1 MDEKYKSQKLKVKSG
16 GSNPVMNSNK
26 TLDALAESQA
36 ILNAIPDLIFRINRE
51 GVYLDYKQANS
62 IPLLLKPDEFLGKSI
77 FNVVPEPIAQRTM
90 QAIEKVALTHA
101 QVNFTYELKIDGELH
116 NYEARIVES
125 GLQNEFLIIIRD
137 ITVQNNIL
145 KELEENETKY
155 RALFENAYDAIFL
168 MSKNQFIDCNRK
180 TLEMF
185 GCKREEIIGNTP
197 MAFSPSQQ
205 PDGRDSTESALEK
218 INAAIAGQPQRFE
231 WKHCKLDGTTFDAE
245 VSLIK
250 ITLGEQN
257 YLQTIVRDITE
268 RKTKDAQVGKL
279 SSVMEQTADIIV
291 VTDTEGKIEYVNP
304 SFEKITGY
312 TYNEAVNNSPGLVA
326 SGLHKS
332 EFYKHMWETITAG
345 ESYSNIFVNRR
356 KDGSLYY
363 EEKTIT
369 PIKDQSGTITHY
381 VATGKDIS
389 ERIQIQEHLQHMA
402 HHDALTDLPNR
413 NLFLDRLQ
421 QSLNRA
427 RWHDRLVAVMFMDLD
442 RFKNINDTLGH
453 NVGDQLLLQ
462 LSQRLAKTVRDGD
475 TIARFG
481 GDEFAILL
489 DDINSESHIS
499 SLAQKLLD
507 TLATPFKFNK
517 QELFVTASIGVSIF
531 PTDGE
536 DSDTLLRNADV
547 AMYRAKDLGKN
558 NYQFYSD
565 DLSARIFERLTLE
578 NNLRHALE
586 RDEFVLY
593 YQPQID
599 ARTNKVSGV
608 EALLR
613 WQHPEL
619 GLVTPNNIIPLLE
632 ETGLI
637 EKVGHWVLETAC
649 RQSRALHDAGWS
661 YLHMSVNI
669 SSRQFNNTDFISSLH
684 DIINQTKINPEFLE
698 LELTESMLMRNAS
711 ATINALH
718 SLSGRGVRFAIDD
731 FGTGYSSLT
740 YLRRF
745 PIDTIKID
753 RSFIHDVTDNPD
765 DAAITSAIIV
775 MAQSLS
781 LNVIAEGVENQ
792 KQLDFLT
799 SRNCHY
805 LQGNFFSRPLPA
817 EELSQFLEK
826 QNK

>member
-1 MDEKYKSQKLKVKSG
+1 MKTSRRDTTTNTA
-16 GSNPVMNSNK
+16 GSNKVLTVPA
-26 TLDALAESQA
+26 DSQA
-36 ILNAIPDLIFRINRE
+36 ILDAIPDLIFRISRD
-51 GVYLDYKQANS
+51 GTYLDFKQAAA
-62 IPLLLKPDEFLGKSI
+62 IPLLLDPEKFLGKNI
-77 FNVVPEPIAQRTM
+77 FDVVPEHIARVTMESIERTARSHEPVTFHY
-90 QAIEKVALTHA
+90 QLEI
-101 QVNFTYELKIDGELH
+101 NGDTYS
-116 NYEARIVES
+116 YEARIVES
-125 GLQNEFLIIIRD
+125 GLKDEFLAIVRD
-137 ITVQNNIL
+137 VTVQDDIL
-145 KELEENETKY
+145 RKLEENETKY
-155 RALFENAYDAIFL
+155 RALFENANDSIIL
-168 MSKNQFIDCNRK
+168 MSKDQFIDCNSK
-180 TLEMF
+180 TLEIF

-197 MAFSPSQQ
+197 MAFSPAQQ
-205 PDGRDSTESALEK
+205 PDGRDSDEKAQEK
-218 INAAIAGQPQRFE
+218 IVATLAGKPQRFE
-231 WKHCKLDGTTFDAE
+231 WLHRKLDGTSFETE
-245 VSLIK
+245 VSLNR
-250 ITLGEQN
+250 ITLNEQTL
-257 YLQTIVRDITE
+257 LQAIIRDITD
-268 RKTKDAQVGKL
+268 RKTRDAQVSKL

-291 VTDTEGKIEYVNP
+291 VTDTEGIIEYVNP
-304 SFEKITGY
+304 SFERITGY

-345 ESYSNIFVNRR
+345 ESYSNIFINRR

-389 ERIQIQEHLQHMA
+389 ERIQIQERLQHMA

-421 QSLNRA
+421 QALNRA
-427 RWHDRLVAVMFMDLD
+427 RWHNRLVAVMFMDLD

-453 NVGDQLLLQ
+453 NVGDQLLLE
-462 LSQRLAKTVRDGD
+462 LSRRLGGTVRDGD

-489 DDINSESHIS
+489 DDIDSDSHIS

-507 TLATPFKFNK
+507 TLSMPFKINK

-531 PTDGE
+531 PNDGD

-547 AMYRAKDLGKN
+547 AMYRAKDMGKN

-578 NNLRHALE
+578 NHLRHALE
-586 RDEFVLY
+586 RNEFVLY
-593 YQPQID
+593 YQPQVD
-599 ARTNKVSGV
+599 ARTNKISGV

-649 RQSRALHDAGWS
+649 RQSRAWHDTGWPFI
-661 YLHMSVNI
+661 HMSVNI
-669 SSRQFNNTDFISSLH
+669 SSRQFNNTNFISSVH
-684 DIINQTKINPEFLE
+684 DIINQAEINPEFLE

-711 ATINALH
+711 STVNALH

-765 DAAITSAIIV
+765 DAAIASAIIV

-817 EELSQFLEK
+817 EELTRLLED

>member
-1 MDEKYKSQKLKVKSG
+1 MKTSRRDTTTNTA
-16 GSNPVMNSNK
+16 GSNKVLTVPA
-26 TLDALAESQA
+26 DSQA
-36 ILNAIPDLIFRINRE
+36 ILDAIPDLIFRISRD
-51 GVYLDYKQANS
+51 GTYLDFKQAAA
-62 IPLLLKPDEFLGKSI
+62 IPLLLDPEKFLGKNI
-77 FNVVPEPIAQRTM
+77 FDVVPEHIARVTMESIERTARSHEPVTFHY
-90 QAIEKVALTHA
+90 QLEI
-101 QVNFTYELKIDGELH
+101 NGDTYS
-116 NYEARIVES
+116 YEARIVES
-125 GLQNEFLIIIRD
+125 GLKDEFLAIVRD
-137 ITVQNNIL
+137 VTVQDDIL
-145 KELEENETKY
+145 RKLEENETKY
-155 RALFENAYDAIFL
+155 RALFENANDSIIL
-168 MSKNQFIDCNRK
+168 MSKDQFIDCNSK
-180 TLEMF
+180 TLEIF

-197 MAFSPSQQ
+197 MAFSPAQQ
-205 PDGRDSTESALEK
+205 PDGRDSDEKAQEK
-218 INAAIAGQPQRFE
+218 IVATLAGNPQRFE
-231 WKHCKLDGTTFDAE
+231 WLHRKLDGTSFETE
-245 VSLIK
+245 VSLNR
-250 ITLGEQN
+250 ITLNEQTL
-257 YLQTIVRDITE
+257 LQAIIRDITD
-268 RKTKDAQVGKL
+268 RKTRDAQVSKL

-291 VTDTEGKIEYVNP
+291 VTDTEGIIEYVNP
-304 SFEKITGY
+304 SFERITGY

-345 ESYSNIFVNRR
+345 ESYSNIFINRR

-389 ERIQIQEHLQHMA
+389 ERIQIQERLQHMA

-421 QSLNRA
+421 QALNRA
-427 RWHDRLVAVMFMDLD
+427 RWHNRLVAVMFMDLD

-453 NVGDQLLLQ
+453 NVGDQLLLE
-462 LSQRLAKTVRDGD
+462 LSRRLGGTVRDGD

-489 DDINSESHIS
+489 DDIDSDSHIS

-507 TLATPFKFNK
+507 TLSMPFKINK

-531 PTDGE
+531 PNDGD

-547 AMYRAKDLGKN
+547 AMYRAKDMGKN

-578 NNLRHALE
+578 NHLRHALE
-586 RDEFVLY
+586 RNEFVLY
-593 YQPQID
+593 YQPQVD
-599 ARTNKVSGV
+599 ARTNKISGV

-649 RQSRALHDAGWS
+649 RQSRAWHDTGWPFI
-661 YLHMSVNI
+661 HMSVNI
-669 SSRQFNNTDFISSLH
+669 SSRQFNNTNFISSVH
-684 DIINQTKINPEFLE
+684 DIINQAEINPEFLE

-711 ATINALH
+711 STVNALH

-765 DAAITSAIIV
+765 DAAIASAIIV

-817 EELSQFLEK
+817 EELTRLLED

>member
-1 MDEKYKSQKLKVKSG
+1 MPQD
-16 GSNPVMNSNK
+16 
-26 TLDALAESQA
+26 
-36 ILNAIPDLIFRINRE
+36 
-51 GVYLDYKQANS
+51 
-62 IPLLLKPDEFLGKSI
+62 
-77 FNVVPEPIAQRTM
+77 
-90 QAIEKVALTHA
+90 
-101 QVNFTYELKIDGELH
+101 
-116 NYEARIVES
+116 
-125 GLQNEFLIIIRD
+125 
-137 ITVQNNIL
+137 NIL
-145 KELEENETKY
+145 KTLQETAAKY
-155 RALFENAYDAIFL
+155 RALFENANDAIFL
-168 MSKNQFIDCNRK
+168 MSEDQFLECNSK
-180 TLEMF
+180 TLEIF

-197 MAFSPSQQ
+197 MAFSPPQQ
-205 PDGRDSTESALEK
+205 PDGSNSTDKALEK
-218 INAAIAGQPQRFE
+218 INAALAGQPQRFE
-231 WKHCKLDGTTFDAE
+231 WLHCKLDGTQFDAE
-245 VSLIK
+245 VSLNRI
-250 ITLGEQN
+250 ILNNQT
-257 YLQTIVRDITE
+257 YLQAIVRDISE
-268 RKTKDAQVGKL
+268 RKLQDAQVSKL
-279 SSVMEQTADIIV
+279 SSIMEQTADIVIV
-291 VTDTEGKIEYVNP
+291 TNTAGIIEYVNP

-312 TYNEAVNNSPGLVA
+312 TYNEAVGNSPGLIS
-326 SGLHKS
+326 SGQHKS
-332 EFYKHMWETITAG
+332 EFYNHMWQTITSG
-345 ESYSNIFVNRR
+345 ESYSNIFINRR
-356 KDGSLYY
+356 KDGSLFY

-369 PIKDQSGTITHY
+369 PIKDRTGTITHY

-389 ERIQIQEHLQHMA
+389 ERIRVHEHLQHMA

-442 RFKNINDTLGH
+442 RFKIINDTLGH

-462 LSQRLAKTVRDGD
+462 LSRRLDKTVRDGD

-489 DDINSESHIS
+489 DDIDSDSHIS

-507 TLATPFKFNK
+507 TLTEPFKINK
-517 QELFVTASIGVSIF
+517 QDLYVTASIGVSIF
-531 PTDGE
+531 PNDGE
-536 DSDTLLRNADV
+536 DSETLLRNADV

-578 NNLRHALE
+578 NHLRHALE
-586 RDEFVLY
+586 RNEFALY

-599 ARTNKVSGV
+599 ARTQKISGV

-613 WQHPEL
+613 WEHPDL
-619 GLVTPNNIIPLLE
+619 GLVMPNNIVPLLE

-649 RQSRALHDAGWS
+649 QQSRVWHDAGWS

-684 DIINQTKINPEFLE
+684 DIINQTEINPEFLE

-711 ATINALH
+711 TTVNALH
-718 SLSGRGVRFAIDD
+718 SLGGLGVRFAIDD

-753 RSFIHDVTDNPD
+753 SSFIHDVTDNPD
-765 DAAITSAIIV
+765 DAAIASAIIV

-792 KQLDFLT
+792 GQLDFLT
-799 SRNCHY
+799 ARDCY
-805 LQGNFFSRPLPA
+805 YVQGNFFSRPLPA
-817 EELSQFLEK
+817 EELTRLLEG
-826 QNK
+826 QN

>member
-16 GSNPVMNSNK
+16 GNNPVMNNNNN
-26 TLDALAESQA
+26 LEALAESQA

-51 GVYLDYKQANS
+51 GVYLDYKQANG

-90 QAIEKVALTHA
+90 QAIEKVALTHE
-101 QVNFTYELKIDGELH
+101 QVDFTYELKIDGELH

-125 GLQNEFLIIIRD
+125 GLQNEFLIIVRD
-137 ITVQNNIL
+137 ITVQENIL

-155 RALFENAYDAIFL
+155 HALFENSYDAIFL
-168 MSKNQFIDCNRK
+168 MSNDQFIDCNRK

-205 PDGRDSTESALEK
+205 PDGRNSTESALEK
-218 INAAIAGQPQRFE
+218 VNAAIAGQPQRFE

-268 RKTKDAQVGKL
+268 RKMKDAQVGKL

-345 ESYSNIFVNRR
+345 ESYSNIFINRR

-389 ERIQIQEHLQHMA
+389 DRIQIQERLQHMA

-442 RFKNINDTLGH
+442 RFKIINDTLGH

-499 SLAQKLLD
+499 SLAEKLLD

-531 PTDGE
+531 PNDGE

-586 RDEFVLY
+586 RDEFILY

-817 EELSQFLEK
+817 EELSQFIEK

>member
-1 MDEKYKSQKLKVKSG
+1 MKPITNNSSTD
-16 GSNPVMNSNK
+16 GSNSLLSVPA
-26 TLDALAESQA
+26 DSQA
-36 ILNAIPDLIFRINRE
+36 ILNAIPDLIFRISRD
-51 GVYLDYKQANS
+51 GIYLDIKQAAN
-62 IPLLLKPDEFLGKSI
+62 IPLILKPEEFLGK
-77 FNVVPEPIAQRTM
+77 NVVDVMPEEIARGTM
-90 QAIEKVALTHA
+90 ESIEKTARTHEPVIFHY
-101 QVNFTYELKIDGELH
+101 QIEFNGTTHY
-116 NYEARIVES
+116 YEARFVES
-125 GLQNEFLIIIRD
+125 GLENEYLAIIRD
-137 ITVQNNIL
+137 ITSQERTI

-155 RALFENAYDAIFL
+155 RALFESAYDAIFL
-168 MSKNQFIDCNRK
+168 ISENKFIDCNSR

-185 GCKREEIIGNTP
+185 GCNREEIIGNTP
-197 MAFSPSQQ
+197 MAFSPPQQ
-205 PDGRDSTESALEK
+205 HDGRNSSEKALEK
-218 INAAIAGQPQRFE
+218 IHAALSGQAQRFE
-231 WKHCKLDGTTFDAE
+231 WLHCRLDGSPFEAE
-245 VSLIK
+245 VSLNRIVLEDK
-250 ITLGEQN
+250 T
-257 YLQTIVRDITE
+257 YLQGIVRDVTE
-268 RKTKDAQVGKL
+268 RKLHDAQVSKL
-279 SSVMEQTADIIV
+279 SSVMEQTADIVI
-291 VTDTEGKIEYVNP
+291 VTDTLGKIEYVNP

-312 TYNEAVNNSPGLVA
+312 TYAEAVNKTPHFLA
-326 SGLHKS
+326 SGKHKP
-332 EFYKHMWETITAG
+332 EFYRHLWDTITTG
-345 ESYSNIFVNRR
+345 NSYSNIFINRR

-369 PIKDQSGTITHY
+369 PIKDYTGTITHF
-381 VATGKDIS
+381 VSTGKDIS
-389 ERIQIQEHLQHMA
+389 ERIQVQERLQHMA

-421 QSLNRA
+421 QSLTRA
-427 RWHDRLVAVMFMDLD
+427 RWHNRLVAVMFMDLD

-462 LSQRLAKTVRDGD
+462 LSERLNKSVRDGD

-489 DDINSESHIS
+489 DDIDSDSHIS
-499 SLAQKLLD
+499 SLAEKLLD
-507 TLATPFKFNK
+507 TMAKPFKINK

-531 PTDGE
+531 PNDGE

-578 NNLRHALE
+578 NHLRHAID
-586 RDEFVLY
+586 RNEFVLY

-599 ARTNKVSGV
+599 ARNDKITGV

-619 GLVTPNNIIPLLE
+619 GLITPNNFISLLE

-637 EKVGHWVLETAC
+637 EKVGNWVLETAC
-649 RQSRALHDAGWS
+649 QQFRAWHDAGWS
-661 YLHMSVNI
+661 YLHLSVNI
-669 SSRQFNNTDFISSLH
+669 SSRQFNNPDFISSVH
-684 DIINQTKINPEFLE
+684 DIIATTGINPEFLE

-711 ATINALH
+711 ATINALR
-718 SLSGRGVRFAIDD
+718 SLNESGVRFAIDD
-731 FGTGYSSLT
+731 FGTGYSSLS

-765 DAAITSAIIV
+765 DAAIASAIIV

-792 KQLDFLT
+792 QQLAFLV
-799 SRNCHY
+799 SRDCYY
-805 LQGNFFSRPLPA
+805 LQGNLFSRPLPA
-817 EELSQFLEK
+817 EEFAALLRK
-826 QNK
+826 QN

>member
-1 MDEKYKSQKLKVKSG
+1 VKPHQNNTATPNNGNKVVSVPAD
-16 GSNPVMNSNK
+16 N
-26 TLDALAESQA
+26 QA
-36 ILNAIPDLIFRINRE
+36 ILNAIPDLIFRISRD
-51 GVYLDYKQANS
+51 GIYLGYKQAAN
-62 IPLLLKPDEFLGKSI
+62 IPLILKPEEFLGK
-77 FNVVPEPIAQRTM
+77 NVFDVMPDHIAKGTM
-90 QAIEKVALTHA
+90 ESIEKTARTHEPVTFLY
-101 QVNFTYELKIDGELH
+101 QLDFEGETH

-125 GLQNEFLIIIRD
+125 GMENEFLAIIRD
-137 ITVQNNIL
+137 ITAQENIL

-168 MSKNQFIDCNRK
+168 MSEEQFIDCNSK

-185 GCKREEIIGNTP
+185 GCIRKEIIGNTP
-197 MAFSPSQQ
+197 MAFSPPQQ
-205 PDGRDSTESALEK
+205 PDGRNSSEKAMEK
-218 INAAIAGQPQRFE
+218 IKAALDGHAQRFE
-231 WKHCKLDGTTFDAE
+231 WLHCRMDGTPFEAD
-245 VSLIK
+245 VSLNR
-250 ITLGEQN
+250 ITLGDN
-257 YLQTIVRDITE
+257 IYLQAIVRDITE
-268 RKTKDAQVGKL
+268 RKIREAQVSKL
-279 SSVMEQTADIIV
+279 SSVMEQTADIVI
-291 VTDTEGKIEYVNP
+291 VTDTAGRIEYVNP

-312 TYNEAVNNSPGLVA
+312 TYTEAVKNTPRLLA
-326 SGLHKS
+326 SGKHKP
-332 EFYKHMWETITAG
+332 EFYKHLWNTITSG
-345 ESYSNIFVNRR
+345 NSYSNVFINRR
-356 KDGSLYY
+356 KDGSLFY

-369 PIKDQSGTITHY
+369 PIKDWAGKITHF
-381 VATGKDIS
+381 VSTGKDIS
-389 ERIQIQEHLQHMA
+389 ERIQVQERLQHMA

-421 QSLNRA
+421 QSLTRA
-427 RWHDRLVAVMFMDLD
+427 RWHNRLVAVMFLDLD

-462 LSQRLAKTVRDGD
+462 LSERLSKSVRDGD
-475 TIARFG
+475 TIGRFG

-489 DDINSESHIS
+489 DDIDSDSHIS

-507 TLATPFKFNK
+507 TLASPFKINK
-517 QELFVTASIGVSIF
+517 HELFVTASIGVSIF
-531 PTDGE
+531 PGDGE

-578 NNLRHALE
+578 THLRHALD
-586 RDEFVLY
+586 RNEFVLY

-599 ARTNKVSGV
+599 ARNDKITGV

-619 GLVTPNNIIPLLE
+619 GLVSPNNFVPLLE

-637 EKVGHWVLETAC
+637 ETVGHWALETAC
-649 RQSRALHDAGWS
+649 RQSRAWHDAGWS
-661 YLHMSVNI
+661 YLHLSVNI
-669 SSRQFNNTDFISSLH
+669 SSRQFNNPNFISSVN
-684 DIINQTKINPEFLE
+684 DIIDTTGINPEFLE

-718 SLSGRGVRFAIDD
+718 SLSVLGVRFAIDD
-731 FGTGYSSLT
+731 FGTGYSSLS

-765 DAAITSAIIV
+765 DAAIASAIIV
-775 MAQSLS
+775 MAQNLS

-792 KQLDFLT
+792 QQLDFLS
-799 SRNCHY
+799 SRNCHC
-805 LQGNFFSRPLPA
+805 LQGNLFSRPLPA
-817 EELSQFLEK
+817 EEMTAFLMES
-826 QNK
+826 N

>member
-1 MDEKYKSQKLKVKSG
+1 MPQD
-16 GSNPVMNSNK
+16 
-26 TLDALAESQA
+26 
-36 ILNAIPDLIFRINRE
+36 
-51 GVYLDYKQANS
+51 
-62 IPLLLKPDEFLGKSI
+62 
-77 FNVVPEPIAQRTM
+77 
-90 QAIEKVALTHA
+90 
-101 QVNFTYELKIDGELH
+101 
-116 NYEARIVES
+116 
-125 GLQNEFLIIIRD
+125 
-137 ITVQNNIL
+137 NIL
-145 KELEENETKY
+145 KTLQETAAKY
-155 RALFENAYDAIFL
+155 RALFENANDAIFL
-168 MSKNQFIDCNRK
+168 MSEDQFLECNSK
-180 TLEMF
+180 TLEIF
-185 GCKREEIIGNTP
+185 GCNREEIIGNTP
-197 MAFSPSQQ
+197 MAFSPPQQ
-205 PDGRDSTESALEK
+205 PDGSNSTDKALEK
-218 INAAIAGQPQRFE
+218 INAALAGQPQRFE
-231 WKHCKLDGTTFDAE
+231 WLHCKLDGTQFDAE
-245 VSLIK
+245 VSLNRI
-250 ITLGEQN
+250 ILNNQT
-257 YLQTIVRDITE
+257 YLQAIVRDISE
-268 RKTKDAQVGKL
+268 RKLQDAQVSKL
-279 SSVMEQTADIIV
+279 SSIMEQTADIVIV
-291 VTDTEGKIEYVNP
+291 TNTAGIIEYVNP

-312 TYNEAVNNSPGLVA
+312 TYNEAVGNSPGLIS
-326 SGLHKS
+326 SGQHKP
-332 EFYKHMWETITAG
+332 EFYNHMWQTITSG
-345 ESYSNIFVNRR
+345 ESYSNIFINRR
-356 KDGSLYY
+356 KDGSLFY

-369 PIKDQSGTITHY
+369 PIKDQTGTITHY

-389 ERIQIQEHLQHMA
+389 ERIRVHEHLQHMA

-442 RFKNINDTLGH
+442 RFKIINDTLGH

-462 LSQRLAKTVRDGD
+462 LSRRLDKTVRDGD

-489 DDINSESHIS
+489 DDIDSDSHIS

-507 TLATPFKFNK
+507 TLTEPFKINK
-517 QELFVTASIGVSIF
+517 QDLYVTASIGVSIF
-531 PTDGE
+531 PNDGE
-536 DSDTLLRNADV
+536 DSETLLRNADV

-578 NNLRHALE
+578 NHLRHALE
-586 RDEFVLY
+586 RNEFALY

-599 ARTNKVSGV
+599 ARTQKISGV

-613 WQHPEL
+613 WEHPDL
-619 GLVTPNNIIPLLE
+619 GLVMPNNIVPLLE

-649 RQSRALHDAGWS
+649 QQSRVWHDAGWS

-684 DIINQTKINPEFLE
+684 DIINQTEINPEFLE

-711 ATINALH
+711 TTVNALH
-718 SLSGRGVRFAIDD
+718 SLGGLGVRFAIDD

-753 RSFIHDVTDNPD
+753 SSFIHDVTDNPD
-765 DAAITSAIIV
+765 DAAIASAIIV

-792 KQLDFLT
+792 GQLDFLT
-799 SRNCHY
+799 ARDCY
-805 LQGNFFSRPLPA
+805 YVQGNFFSRPLPA
-817 EELSQFLEK
+817 EELTKLLEG
-826 QNK
+826 QN

>member
-51 GVYLDYKQANS
+51 GVYLDYKQANG

-90 QAIEKVALTHA
+90 QAIEKVALTHE

-125 GLQNEFLIIIRD
+125 GLQNEFLIIVRD
-137 ITVQNNIL
+137 ITVQENIL

-155 RALFENAYDAIFL
+155 HALFENSYDAIFL
-168 MSKNQFIDCNRK
+168 MSNDQFIDCNRK

-205 PDGRDSTESALEK
+205 PDGRNSTESALEK

-268 RKTKDAQVGKL
+268 RKMKDAQVGKL

-345 ESYSNIFVNRR
+345 ESYSNIFINRR

-389 ERIQIQEHLQHMA
+389 ERIQIQERLQHMA

-442 RFKNINDTLGH
+442 RFKIINDTLGH

-499 SLAQKLLD
+499 SLAEKLLD
-507 TLATPFKFNK
+507 TLATPFKVNK

-531 PTDGE
+531 PNDGE

-565 DLSARIFERLTLE
+565 DLSARIFERLALE

-586 RDEFVLY
+586 RDEFILY

-711 ATINALH
+711 STINALH

-817 EELSQFLEK
+817 EELSQFIEK

>member
-1 MDEKYKSQKLKVKSG
+1 VKPITNNSSTD
-16 GSNPVMNSNK
+16 GSNSLLSVPA
-26 TLDALAESQA
+26 DSQA
-36 ILNAIPDLIFRINRE
+36 ILNAIPDLIFRISRD
-51 GVYLDYKQANS
+51 GIYLDIKQAAN
-62 IPLLLKPDEFLGKSI
+62 IPLILKPEEFLGK
-77 FNVVPEPIAQRTM
+77 NVVDVMPEEIARGTM
-90 QAIEKVALTHA
+90 ESIEKTARTHEPVIFHY
-101 QVNFTYELKIDGELH
+101 QIEFNGTTHY
-116 NYEARIVES
+116 YEARFVES
-125 GLQNEFLIIIRD
+125 GLENEYLAIIRD
-137 ITVQNNIL
+137 ITSQERTI

-155 RALFENAYDAIFL
+155 RALFESAYDAIFL
-168 MSKNQFIDCNRK
+168 ISENKFIDCNSR

-185 GCKREEIIGNTP
+185 GCNREEIIGNTP
-197 MAFSPSQQ
+197 MAFSPPQQ
-205 PDGRDSTESALEK
+205 HDGRNSSEKALEK
-218 INAAIAGQPQRFE
+218 IHAALSGQAQRFE
-231 WKHCKLDGTTFDAE
+231 WLHCRLDGSPFEAE
-245 VSLIK
+245 VSLNRIVLEDK
-250 ITLGEQN
+250 T
-257 YLQTIVRDITE
+257 YLQGIVRDVTE
-268 RKTKDAQVGKL
+268 RKLHDAQVSKL
-279 SSVMEQTADIIV
+279 SSVMEQTADIVI
-291 VTDTEGKIEYVNP
+291 VTDTLGKIEYVNP

-312 TYNEAVNNSPGLVA
+312 TYAEAVNKTPHFLA
-326 SGLHKS
+326 SGKHKP
-332 EFYKHMWETITAG
+332 EFYRHLWDTITTG
-345 ESYSNIFVNRR
+345 NSYSNIFINRR

-369 PIKDQSGTITHY
+369 PIKDYTGTITHF
-381 VATGKDIS
+381 VSTGKDIS
-389 ERIQIQEHLQHMA
+389 ERIQVQERLQHMA

-421 QSLNRA
+421 QSLTRA
-427 RWHDRLVAVMFMDLD
+427 RWHNRLVAVMFMDLD

-462 LSQRLAKTVRDGD
+462 LSERLNKSVRDGD

-489 DDINSESHIS
+489 DDIDSDSHIS
-499 SLAQKLLD
+499 SLAEKLLD
-507 TLATPFKFNK
+507 TMAKPFKINK

-531 PTDGE
+531 PNDGE

-578 NNLRHALE
+578 NHLRHAID
-586 RDEFVLY
+586 RNEFVLY

-599 ARTNKVSGV
+599 ARNDKITGV

-619 GLVTPNNIIPLLE
+619 GLITPNNFISLLE

-637 EKVGHWVLETAC
+637 EKVGNWVLETAC
-649 RQSRALHDAGWS
+649 QQFRAWHDAGWS
-661 YLHMSVNI
+661 YLHLSVNI
-669 SSRQFNNTDFISSLH
+669 SSRQFNNPDFISSVH
-684 DIINQTKINPEFLE
+684 DIIATTGINPEFLE

-711 ATINALH
+711 ATINALR
-718 SLSGRGVRFAIDD
+718 SLNESGVRFAIDD
-731 FGTGYSSLT
+731 FGTGYSSLS

-765 DAAITSAIIV
+765 DAAIASAIIV

-792 KQLDFLT
+792 QQLAFLV
-799 SRNCHY
+799 SRDCYY
-805 LQGNFFSRPLPA
+805 LQGNLFSRPLPA
-817 EELSQFLEK
+817 EEFAALLRK
-826 QNK
+826 QN

>member
-1 MDEKYKSQKLKVKSG
+1 MKSG
-16 GSNPVMNSNK
+16 SNNTSASTGGNNVLSVPA
-26 TLDALAESQA
+26 DSQA
-36 ILNAIPDLIFRINRE
+36 ILNAIPDLIFRISRD
-51 GVYLDYKQANS
+51 GVYLDYKQATN
-62 IPLLLKPDEFLGKSI
+62 IPLMLKPEEFLGKNV
-77 FNVVPEPIAQRTM
+77 FDVVPEYIAKGTM
-90 QAIEKVALTHA
+90 DSIEKTAHTHEPVTFLY
-101 QVNFTYELKIDGELH
+101 QLEFDGTIH
-116 NYEARIVES
+116 YYEARILES
-125 GLQNEFLIIIRD
+125 GLKNEFLAIIRD
-137 ITVQNNIL
+137 ITAQEQVL
-145 KELEENETKY
+145 KEIEENEAKY
-155 RALFENAYDAIFL
+155 HALFENANDAIFL
-168 MSKNQFIDCNRK
+168 MSEGQFTDCNSK

-185 GCKREEIIGNTP
+185 GCEREEIIGNTP
-197 MAFSPSQQ
+197 LAFSPPNQ
-205 PDGRDSTESALEK
+205 PDGRNSTEKALEK
-218 INAAIAGQPQRFE
+218 IHAALDGKAQRFE
-231 WKHCKLDGTTFDAE
+231 WLHCRLDGTPFEAE
-245 VSLIK
+245 VSLNRIAVGDK
-250 ITLGEQN
+250 T
-257 YLQTIVRDITE
+257 YLQAIVRDITE
-268 RKTKDAQVGKL
+268 RKIHDAQVNKL
-279 SSVMEQTADIIV
+279 SSVMEQTADIVI
-291 VTDTEGKIEYVNP
+291 VTDTAGKIEYVNP

-312 TYNEAVNNSPGLVA
+312 TYTEAINNTPGLIA
-326 SGLHKS
+326 SGNHKP
-332 EFYKHMWETITAG
+332 EFYKHLWDTITAG
-345 ESYSNIFVNRR
+345 NSYSNIFINRR
-356 KDGSLYY
+356 KDGSLFY

-369 PIKDQSGTITHY
+369 PIKDYTGTITHF
-381 VATGKDIS
+381 VSTGKDIS
-389 ERIQIQEHLQHMA
+389 ERIQAQERLQHMA

-421 QSLNRA
+421 QSLTRA
-427 RWHDRLVAVMFMDLD
+427 RWHNRLVAVMFLDLD

-462 LSQRLAKTVRDGD
+462 LSERLNKSVRDGD

-489 DDINSESHIS
+489 DDIDSDSHIS
-499 SLAQKLLD
+499 SLAEKLLD
-507 TLATPFKFNK
+507 TMAEPFKINK

-531 PTDGE
+531 PNDGE

-578 NNLRHALE
+578 NHLRRATE
-586 RDEFVLY
+586 RNEFVLY

-599 ARTNKVSGV
+599 VRNERITGV

-619 GLVTPNNIIPLLE
+619 GLISPNNFISLLE

-637 EKVGHWVLETAC
+637 EQVGHWVLETAC
-649 RQSRALHDAGWS
+649 QQFRSWHAAGWS
-661 YLHMSVNI
+661 YLHLSVNI
-669 SSRQFNNTDFISSLH
+669 SSRQFNNPDFIASVH
-684 DIINQTKINPEFLE
+684 DIISATGINPEFLE

-718 SLSGRGVRFAIDD
+718 SLSELGVRFAIDD
-731 FGTGYSSLT
+731 FGTGYSSLS

-765 DAAITSAIIV
+765 DAAIASAIIV

-792 KQLDFLT
+792 QQLEFLV

-805 LQGNFFSRPLPA
+805 LQGNFFSRPIPA
-817 EELSQFLEK
+817 EEFTLLLRK
-826 QNK
+826 QN

>member
-1 MDEKYKSQKLKVKSG
+1 MDEKYKSQKLKIKSG

-26 TLDALAESQA
+26 SLNIPAESQA

-51 GVYLDYKQANS
+51 GVYLDYKQANN

-90 QAIEKVALTHA
+90 QAIEKATLTHK
-101 QVNFTYELKIDGELH
+101 QVDFTYELKIDGESH

-125 GLQNEFLIIIRD
+125 GLQNEFLIIVRD
-137 ITVQNNIL
+137 ITVQENIL

-155 RALFENAYDAIFL
+155 RALFENSYDAIFL
-168 MSKNQFIDCNRK
+168 MSNDQFIDCNRK

-197 MAFSPSQQ
+197 MAFSPPQQ

-312 TYNEAVNNSPGLVA
+312 TYTEAVNNSPGIVA

-332 EFYKHMWETITAG
+332 EFYKHMWETIAAG
-345 ESYSNIFVNRR
+345 ESYSNIFINRR

-389 ERIQIQEHLQHMA
+389 ERIQIQERLQHMA

-442 RFKNINDTLGH
+442 RFKIINDTLGH

-499 SLAQKLLD
+499 SLAEKLLD

-613 WQHPEL
+613 WKHPEL

-649 RQSRALHDAGWS
+649 RQSRAWHDAGWS

-711 ATINALH
+711 STINALH

-781 LNVIAEGVENQ
+781 LNVIAEGVENR

-817 EELSQFLEK
+817 EELSQFLET

>member
-1 MDEKYKSQKLKVKSG
+1 MKTSRRDTTTNTA
-16 GSNPVMNSNK
+16 GSNKVLTVPA
-26 TLDALAESQA
+26 DSQA
-36 ILNAIPDLIFRINRE
+36 ILNAIPDLIFRISRD
-51 GVYLDYKQANS
+51 GTYLDFKQAAA
-62 IPLLLKPDEFLGKSI
+62 IPLLLDPEKFLGKNI
-77 FNVVPEPIAQRTM
+77 FDVVPEHIARVTMESIERTARSHEPVTFHY
-90 QAIEKVALTHA
+90 QLEI
-101 QVNFTYELKIDGELH
+101 NGDTYS
-116 NYEARIVES
+116 YEARIVES
-125 GLQNEFLIIIRD
+125 GLKDEFLAIVRD
-137 ITVQNNIL
+137 VTVQDDIL
-145 KELEENETKY
+145 RKLEENETKY
-155 RALFENAYDAIFL
+155 RALFENANDSIIL
-168 MSKNQFIDCNRK
+168 MSKDQFIDCNSK
-180 TLEMF
+180 TLEIF

-197 MAFSPSQQ
+197 MAFSPAQQ
-205 PDGRDSTESALEK
+205 PDGRDSDEKAQEK
-218 INAAIAGQPQRFE
+218 IVATLAGNPQRFE
-231 WKHCKLDGTTFDAE
+231 WLHRKLDGTSFETE
-245 VSLIK
+245 VSLNR
-250 ITLGEQN
+250 ITLNEQTL
-257 YLQTIVRDITE
+257 LQAIIRDITD
-268 RKTKDAQVGKL
+268 RKTRDAQVSKL

-291 VTDTEGKIEYVNP
+291 VTDTEGIIEYVNP
-304 SFEKITGY
+304 SFERITGY

-332 EFYKHMWETITAG
+332 EFYRHMWETITAG
-345 ESYSNIFVNRR
+345 ESYSNIFINRR
-356 KDGSLYY
+356 KNGSLYY

-389 ERIQIQEHLQHMA
+389 ERIQIQERLQHMA

-421 QSLNRA
+421 QALNRA
-427 RWHDRLVAVMFMDLD
+427 RWHNRLVAVMFMDLD

-453 NVGDQLLLQ
+453 NVGDQLLLE
-462 LSQRLAKTVRDGD
+462 LSRRLGGTVRDGD

-489 DDINSESHIS
+489 DDIDSDSHIS

-507 TLATPFKFNK
+507 TLSMPFKINK

-531 PTDGE
+531 PNDGD

-547 AMYRAKDLGKN
+547 AMYRAKDMGKN

-578 NNLRHALE
+578 NHLRHALE
-586 RDEFVLY
+586 RNEFVLY
-593 YQPQID
+593 YQPQVD
-599 ARTNKVSGV
+599 ARTNKISGV

-613 WQHPEL
+613 WQHPEI

-649 RQSRALHDAGWS
+649 RQSRAWHDTGWPFI
-661 YLHMSVNI
+661 HMSVNI
-669 SSRQFNNTDFISSLH
+669 SSRQFNNTNFISSVH
-684 DIINQTKINPEFLE
+684 DIINQAEINPEFLE

-711 ATINALH
+711 STVNALH

-765 DAAITSAIIV
+765 DAAIASAIIV

-817 EELSQFLEK
+817 EELTRLLED

>member
-51 GVYLDYKQANS
+51 GVYLDYKQANG

-90 QAIEKVALTHA
+90 QAIEKVALTHE

-125 GLQNEFLIIIRD
+125 GLQNEFLIIVRD
-137 ITVQNNIL
+137 ITVQENIL

-155 RALFENAYDAIFL
+155 HALFENSYDAIFL
-168 MSKNQFIDCNRK
+168 MSNDQFIDCNRK

-205 PDGRDSTESALEK
+205 PDGRNSTESALEK

-250 ITLGEQN
+250 ITLGEQD

-268 RKTKDAQVGKL
+268 RKMKDAQVGKL

-345 ESYSNIFVNRR
+345 ESYSNIFINRR

-389 ERIQIQEHLQHMA
+389 ERIQIQERLQHMA

-442 RFKNINDTLGH
+442 RFKIINDTLGH

-499 SLAQKLLD
+499 SLAEKLLD

-531 PTDGE
+531 PNDGE

-565 DLSARIFERLTLE
+565 DLSARIFERLALE

-586 RDEFVLY
+586 RDEFILY

>member
-51 GVYLDYKQANS
+51 GVYLDYKQANG

-90 QAIEKVALTHA
+90 QAIEKVALTHE
-101 QVNFTYELKIDGELH
+101 QVDFTYELKIDGELH

-125 GLQNEFLIIIRD
+125 GLQNEFLIIVRD
-137 ITVQNNIL
+137 ITVQENIL

-155 RALFENAYDAIFL
+155 HALFENSYDAIFL
-168 MSKNQFIDCNRK
+168 MSNDQFIDCNRK

-268 RKTKDAQVGKL
+268 RKMKDAQVGKL

-345 ESYSNIFVNRR
+345 ESYSNIFINRR

-389 ERIQIQEHLQHMA
+389 ERIQIQERLQHMA

-442 RFKNINDTLGH
+442 RFKIINDTLGH

-499 SLAQKLLD
+499 SLAEKLLD

-531 PTDGE
+531 PNDGE

-565 DLSARIFERLTLE
+565 DLSARIFERLALE

-586 RDEFVLY
+586 RDEFILY

-711 ATINALH
+711 STINALH

>member
-1 MDEKYKSQKLKVKSG
+1 MDEKHKSQKLKVKSG
-16 GSNPVMNSNK
+16 GSNTVMNSNK
-26 TLDALAESQA
+26 NLDALAESQA

-51 GVYLDYKQANS
+51 GVYLDYKQANN

-90 QAIEKVALTHA
+90 QAIEKVALTHE
-101 QVNFTYELKIDGELH
+101 QVNFTYQLKIDGELH

-125 GLQNEFLIIIRD
+125 GLQNEFLVIVRD
-137 ITVQNNIL
+137 ITVQENIL

-168 MSKNQFIDCNRK
+168 MSKDQFIDCNSK

-197 MAFSPSQQ
+197 MAFSPPQQ
-205 PDGRDSTESALEK
+205 PDGRDSTERALEK

-231 WKHCKLDGTTFDAE
+231 WTHCKLDGTTFDAE
-245 VSLIK
+245 VSLNK
-250 ITLGEQN
+250 ITLGEQT

-268 RKTKDAQVGKL
+268 RKAQDAQVGKL

-345 ESYSNIFVNRR
+345 ESYSNIFINRR

-389 ERIQIQEHLQHMA
+389 ERIQIQERLQHMA

-442 RFKNINDTLGH
+442 RFKIINDTLGH

-531 PTDGE
+531 PNDGE

-649 RQSRALHDAGWS
+649 RQSRAWHDAGWS

>member
-1 MDEKYKSQKLKVKSG
+1 MKTISSKTTHTPDGNQSQG
-16 GSNPVMNSNK
+16 EPAN
-26 TLDALAESQA
+26 SQA
-36 ILNAIPDLIFRINRE
+36 VLNAIPDLIFRISRD
-51 GVYLDYKQANS
+51 GIYLDCKQAS
-62 IPLLLKPDEFLGKSI
+62 GIPLLLKPEDFLGNNI
-77 FNVVPEPIAQRTM
+77 YDVVPDNIARGTMDSIEQAARTHEPVTFIYQLEIDR
-90 QAIEKVALTHA
+90 ETH
-101 QVNFTYELKIDGELH
+101 D
-116 NYEARIVES
+116 YEARIVES
-125 GLQNEFLIIIRD
+125 GKEDEFLAIVRD
-137 ITVQNNIL
+137 VTSQNNIL
-145 KELEENETKY
+145 KILEDNETKY
-155 RALFENAYDAIFL
+155 RTLFENANDAIFL
-168 MSKNQFIDCNRK
+168 MSKEEFLDCNCK
-180 TLEMF
+180 TLEIF
-185 GCKREEIIGNTP
+185 GCNREEIIGNTP
-197 MAFSPSQQ
+197 MAFSPPQQ
-205 PDGRDSTESALEK
+205 PDGRNSTEKALEK
-218 INAAIAGQPQRFE
+218 INAALAGNPQSFE
-231 WKHCKLDGTTFDAE
+231 WTHCKLDGTNFDAE
-245 VSLIK
+245 VSLNR
-250 ITLGEQN
+250 ITLDQ
-257 YLQTIVRDITE
+257 QTYIQAIVRDITE
-268 RKTKDAQVGKL
+268 RKAHDAQVNKL
-279 SSVMEQTADIIV
+279 SSVMEQTADIII
-291 VTDTEGKIEYVNP
+291 VTDTEGNIEYVNP

-312 TYNEAVNNSPGLVA
+312 TYNEAVNSSPHILT
-326 SGLHKS
+326 SGQHKP
-332 EFYKHMWETITAG
+332 EFYKHMWDTINAG
-345 ESYSNIFVNRR
+345 KSYSNIFINRR

-369 PIKDQSGTITHY
+369 PIKDTSGEITHF

-389 ERIQIQEHLQHMA
+389 ERIEVHEHLQHVA

-427 RWHDRLVAVMFMDLD
+427 RWHERLVAVMFMDLD
-442 RFKNINDTLGH
+442 RFKIINDTLGH

-462 LSQRLAKTVRDGD
+462 MSQRLGRTVRDGD
-475 TIARFG
+475 TVARFG

-489 DDINSESHIS
+489 DDIDSDSHIS

-507 TLATPFKFNK
+507 TLATPFKINK
-517 QELFVTASIGVSIF
+517 QELYVTASIGISIF
-531 PTDGE
+531 PNDGE
-536 DSDTLLRNADV
+536 DSETILRNADV

-578 NNLRHALE
+578 THLRHALE

-599 ARTNKVSGV
+599 TRTKMISGV

-637 EKVGHWVLETAC
+637 EQVGQWVLETAC
-649 RQSRALHDAGWS
+649 RQSRAWHDAGWS

-669 SSRQFNNTDFISSLH
+669 SSRQFNNTDFISSVH
-684 DIINQTKINPEFLE
+684 EIINLTAINPEFLE

-711 ATINALH
+711 STVNALH

-753 RSFIHDVTDNPD
+753 RSFIRDVTDNPD
-765 DAAITSAIIV
+765 DAAIASAIIM

-781 LNVIAEGVENQ
+781 LNVVAEGVENQ
-792 KQLDFLT
+792 EQLDFLS

-805 LQGNFFSRPLPA
+805 LQGNYFNRPLPA
-817 EELSQFLEK
+817 DEITHLLEEQKSG
-826 QNK
+826 

>member
-1 MDEKYKSQKLKVKSG
+1 MKTSRRDTTTNTA
-16 GSNPVMNSNK
+16 GSNKVLTVPA
-26 TLDALAESQA
+26 DSQA
-36 ILNAIPDLIFRINRE
+36 ILDAIPDLIFRISRD
-51 GVYLDYKQANS
+51 GTYLDFKQAAA
-62 IPLLLKPDEFLGKSI
+62 IPLLLDPEKFLGKNI
-77 FNVVPEPIAQRTM
+77 FDVVPEHIARVTMESIERTARSHEPVTFHY
-90 QAIEKVALTHA
+90 QLEI
-101 QVNFTYELKIDGELH
+101 NGDTYS
-116 NYEARIVES
+116 YEARIVES
-125 GLQNEFLIIIRD
+125 GLKDEFLAIVRD
-137 ITVQNNIL
+137 VTVQDDIL
-145 KELEENETKY
+145 RKLEENETKY
-155 RALFENAYDAIFL
+155 RALFENANDSIIL
-168 MSKNQFIDCNRK
+168 MSKDQFIDCNSK
-180 TLEMF
+180 TLEIF

-197 MAFSPSQQ
+197 MAFSPAQQ
-205 PDGRDSTESALEK
+205 PDGRDSDEKAQEK
-218 INAAIAGQPQRFE
+218 IVATLAGNPQRFE
-231 WKHCKLDGTTFDAE
+231 WLHRKLDGTSFETE
-245 VSLIK
+245 VSLNR
-250 ITLGEQN
+250 ITLNEQTL
-257 YLQTIVRDITE
+257 LQAIIRDITD
-268 RKTKDAQVGKL
+268 RKTRDAQVSKL

-291 VTDTEGKIEYVNP
+291 VTDTEGIIEYVNP
-304 SFEKITGY
+304 SFERITGY

-332 EFYKHMWETITAG
+332 EFYRHMWETITAG
-345 ESYSNIFVNRR
+345 ESYSNIFINRR

-389 ERIQIQEHLQHMA
+389 ERIQIQERLQHMA

-421 QSLNRA
+421 QALNRA
-427 RWHDRLVAVMFMDLD
+427 RWHNRLVAVMFMDLD

-453 NVGDQLLLQ
+453 NVGDQLLLE
-462 LSQRLAKTVRDGD
+462 LSRRLGGTVRDGD

-489 DDINSESHIS
+489 DDIDSDSHIS

-507 TLATPFKFNK
+507 TLSMPFKINK

-531 PTDGE
+531 PNDGD

-547 AMYRAKDLGKN
+547 AMYRAKDMGKN

-578 NNLRHALE
+578 NHLRHALE
-586 RDEFVLY
+586 RNEFVLY
-593 YQPQID
+593 YQPQVD
-599 ARTNKVSGV
+599 ARTNKISGV

-649 RQSRALHDAGWS
+649 RQSRAWHDTGWPFI
-661 YLHMSVNI
+661 HMSVNI
-669 SSRQFNNTDFISSLH
+669 SSRQFNNTNFISSVH
-684 DIINQTKINPEFLE
+684 DIINQAEINPEFLE

-711 ATINALH
+711 STVNALH

-765 DAAITSAIIV
+765 DAAIASAIIV

-817 EELSQFLEK
+817 EELTRLLED

>member
-1 MDEKYKSQKLKVKSG
+1 MPQD
-16 GSNPVMNSNK
+16 
-26 TLDALAESQA
+26 
-36 ILNAIPDLIFRINRE
+36 
-51 GVYLDYKQANS
+51 
-62 IPLLLKPDEFLGKSI
+62 
-77 FNVVPEPIAQRTM
+77 
-90 QAIEKVALTHA
+90 
-101 QVNFTYELKIDGELH
+101 
-116 NYEARIVES
+116 
-125 GLQNEFLIIIRD
+125 
-137 ITVQNNIL
+137 NIL
-145 KELEENETKY
+145 KTLEETAAKY
-155 RALFENAYDAIFL
+155 RALFENANDAIFL
-168 MSKNQFIDCNRK
+168 MSEDQFLECNSK
-180 TLEMF
+180 TLEIF

-197 MAFSPSQQ
+197 MAFSPPQQ
-205 PDGRDSTESALEK
+205 PDGSNSTDKALKK
-218 INAAIAGQPQRFE
+218 INAALAGQPQRFE
-231 WKHCKLDGTTFDAE
+231 WLHCKLDGTQFDAE
-245 VSLIK
+245 VSLNRI
-250 ITLGEQN
+250 ILNNQT
-257 YLQTIVRDITE
+257 YLQAIVRDISE
-268 RKTKDAQVGKL
+268 RKLQDAQVSKL
-279 SSVMEQTADIIV
+279 SSIMEQTADIVIV
-291 VTDTEGKIEYVNP
+291 TNTAGIIEYVNP

-312 TYNEAVNNSPGLVA
+312 TYNEAVGNSPGLIS
-326 SGLHKS
+326 SGQHKP
-332 EFYKHMWETITAG
+332 EFYNHMWQTITSG
-345 ESYSNIFVNRR
+345 KSYSNIFINRR
-356 KDGSLYY
+356 KDGSLFY

-369 PIKDQSGTITHY
+369 PIKDQTGTITHY

-389 ERIQIQEHLQHMA
+389 ERIRVHEHLQHMA

-442 RFKNINDTLGH
+442 RFKIINDTLGY

-462 LSQRLAKTVRDGD
+462 LSRRLDKTVRDGD

-489 DDINSESHIS
+489 DDIDSDSHIS

-507 TLATPFKFNK
+507 TLTEPFKINK
-517 QELFVTASIGVSIF
+517 QDLYVTASIGVSIF
-531 PTDGE
+531 PNDGQ
-536 DSDTLLRNADV
+536 DSETLLRNADV

-578 NNLRHALE
+578 NHLRHALE
-586 RDEFVLY
+586 RNELALY

-599 ARTNKVSGV
+599 ARTQKISGV

-613 WQHPEL
+613 WEHPDL
-619 GLVTPNNIIPLLE
+619 GLVMPNNIIPLLE

-637 EKVGHWVLETAC
+637 EKVGHWALETAC
-649 RQSRALHDAGWS
+649 QQSRVWHDAGWS

-684 DIINQTKINPEFLE
+684 DIISHTEINPEFLE

-711 ATINALH
+711 TTVNALH
-718 SLSGRGVRFAIDD
+718 SLGGLGVRFAIDD

-765 DAAITSAIIV
+765 DAAIASAIIV

-792 KQLDFLT
+792 GQLDFLT
-799 SRNCHY
+799 ARGCY
-805 LQGNFFSRPLPA
+805 YVQGNFFSRPLPA
-817 EELSQFLEK
+817 EKLTRLLED
-826 QNK
+826 QN

>member
-1 MDEKYKSQKLKVKSG
+1 MSDSKSFDVHS
-16 GSNPVMNSNK
+16 
-26 TLDALAESQA
+26 ESQA
-36 ILNAIPDLIFRINRE
+36 ILNAIPDLIFRLSRK
-51 GVYLDYKQANS
+51 GVYLDYKQAS
-62 IPLLLKPDEFLGKSI
+62 GIPLLLKPEDFLGKSI
-77 FNVVPEPIAQRTM
+77 FDVIPKPIAQRTM
-90 QAIEKVALTHA
+90 QSIEKVALTHE
-101 QVNFTYELKIDGELH
+101 QVNFTYQLTIDGELH

-125 GLQNEFLIIIRD
+125 GLENEFLAIVRD
-137 ITVQNNIL
+137 VTVQENIL
-145 KELEENETKY
+145 RELEENETKY
-155 RALFENAYDAIFL
+155 HALFENANDAIFL
-168 MSKNQFIDCNRK
+168 MSKDQFIDCNSK

-197 MAFSPSQQ
+197 LAFSPPQQ
-205 PDGRDSTESALEK
+205 PDGRNSREKALEK
-218 INAAIAGQPQRFE
+218 INAAFAGKPQRFE
-231 WKHCKLDGTTFDAE
+231 WLHCKLDGTNFDAE
-245 VSLIK
+245 VSLNRIA
-250 ITLGEQN
+250 LNEQT
-257 YLQTIVRDITE
+257 YLQAIVRDITE
-268 RKTKDAQVGKL
+268 RKTQDAQVSKL
-279 SSVMEQTADIIV
+279 SRVMEQTADIII
-291 VTDTEGKIEYVNP
+291 VTDTDGKIEYVNP
-304 SFEKITGY
+304 SFEKVTGY
-312 TYNEAVNNSPGLVA
+312 SYHEAVNNTPRLVA
-326 SGLHKS
+326 SGQHKS
-332 EFYKHMWETITAG
+332 EFYRHMWETITAG
-345 ESYSNIFVNRR
+345 ESYNNIFINRR

-389 ERIQIQEHLQHMA
+389 ERIQVHERLQHIA

-421 QSLNRA
+421 HSLNRA
-427 RWHDRLVAVMFMDLD
+427 RWHKRLVAVMFLDLD

-453 NVGDQLLLQ
+453 NVGDELLLQ
-462 LSQRLAKTVRDGD
+462 LSQRLNKTVRDGD

-489 DDINSESHIS
+489 DDIDSDSHIS

-507 TLATPFKFNK
+507 TLLTPFKINK

-531 PTDGE
+531 PNDGE

-578 NNLRHALE
+578 NHLRHALE
-586 RDEFVLY
+586 RNEFVLY

-599 ARTNKVSGV
+599 ARTKKISGV
-608 EALLR
+608 EGLLR

-637 EKVGHWVLETAC
+637 EKVGNWVLETAC
-649 RQSRALHDAGWS
+649 RQSRAWHDAGWS

-669 SSRQFNNTDFISSLH
+669 SSRQFNNTDFISSVH
-684 DIINQTKINPEFLE
+684 DIINRTGINPEFLE

-711 ATINALH
+711 STVNALH
-718 SLSGRGVRFAIDD
+718 SLSGLGVRFAIDD

-753 RSFIHDVTDNPD
+753 RSFIYDVTNNPD
-765 DAAITSAIIV
+765 DAAIASAIIV

-792 KQLDFLT
+792 KQLDFLS
-799 SRNCHY
+799 SRKCHY

-817 EELSQFLEK
+817 EELTQLLEK
-826 QNK
+826 QYN

>member
-1 MDEKYKSQKLKVKSG
+1 MDEKHKSQKLKVKSG
-16 GSNPVMNSNK
+16 NSHTVMKSNTS
-26 TLDALAESQA
+26 LDSPADSQA
-36 ILNAIPDLIFRINRE
+36 ILNAIPDLIFRISRD
-51 GVYLDYKQANS
+51 GIYLDYKQANN
-62 IPLLLKPDEFLGKSI
+62 IPLLLKPEEFLGKSI
-77 FNVVPEPIAQRTM
+77 FNVVPEPIAQRTI
-90 QAIEKVALTHA
+90 QAIEKVALTHE
-101 QVNFTYELKIDGELH
+101 QVNFTYQLKIDGESH

-125 GLQNEFLIIIRD
+125 GLKDEFLIIVRD
-137 ITVQNNIL
+137 VTVQDNIL
-145 KELEENETKY
+145 KELEEKETKY
-155 RALFENAYDAIFL
+155 RALFENANDAIFL
-168 MSKNQFIDCNRK
+168 MSKDQLIDCNSK

-185 GCKREEIIGNTP
+185 GCKREEIVGNTP
-197 MAFSPSQQ
+197 MAFSPPQQ
-205 PDGRDSTESALEK
+205 PDGRDSTERALEK
-218 INAAIAGQPQRFE
+218 INSAIAGQPQRFE
-231 WKHCKLDGTTFDAE
+231 WTHCKLDGTSFDTE
-245 VSLIK
+245 VSLNR
-250 ITLGEQN
+250 ITLGEN
-257 YLQTIVRDITE
+257 TFLQAIVRDITE
-268 RKTKDAQVGKL
+268 RKTQDAQVGKL

-291 VTDTEGKIEYVNP
+291 VTDTDGKIEYVNP

-345 ESYSNIFVNRR
+345 DSYSNIFINRR

-369 PIKDQSGTITHY
+369 PIKDQSGAITHY

-389 ERIQIQEHLQHMA
+389 ERIQVQERLQHMA

-442 RFKNINDTLGH
+442 RFKIINDTLGH

-489 DDINSESHIS
+489 DDINSDSHIS

-531 PTDGE
+531 PNDGE

-649 RQSRALHDAGWS
+649 RQSRAWHDAGWS
-661 YLHMSVNI
+661 SLHMSVNI
-669 SSRQFNNTDFISSLH
+669 SSRQFNNTDFISSVH
-684 DIINQTKINPEFLE
+684 DIINQTEINPEFLE

-765 DAAITSAIIV
+765 DAAIASAIIV

-817 EELSQFLEK
+817 EDLSQFLEK